1 MLENAAEDPS
11 AGWNGDAPRGSG
23 KRILYLSN
31 LVPEKGC
38 FDLIAALESLGERAS
53 GTEVRLVGEADDD
66 VADEV
71 RRRAHALAEKGIH
84 VDLAGAHV
92 GADKERDF
100 QWADVFVL
108 PSRYPPEGQ
117 PLVLL
122 EAMAAGLPILSTRH
136 SGIPH
141 TVRDDR
147 EGLIVEP
154 GDVTAIAG
162 ALERLMN
169 DADLRARLG
178 RAGRER
184 YEAVYTPAAFQRRV
198 AELFA

>member
-1 MLENAAEDPS
+1 M
-11 AGWNGDAPRGSG
+11 
-23 KRILYLSN
+23 
-31 LVPEKGC
+31 
-38 FDLIAALESLGERAS
+38 
-53 GTEVRLVGEADDD
+53 
-66 VADEV
+66 
-71 RRRAHALAEKGIH
+71 GIH

-92 GADKERDF
+92 GADKVSDF

-141 TVRDDR
+141 TVRADR

-154 GDVTAIAG
+154 GDVTAIAD

-169 DADLRARLG
+169 DADLRERLG

-184 YEAVYTPAAFQRRV
+184 YQAVYTPAAFQRRV
-198 AELFA
+198 AELFR